1 MTNAGGASAFA
12 SERAAKVIRT
22 CGIGTSACGQHL
34 APNTTILRQITLG
47 ARAARDHILPFRC
60 GAARSMTRSNDDGL
74 GAEALWA
81 AIGLA
86 VLGCAMIAAAL
97 VLWLT

>member
-1 MTNAGGASAFA
+1 
-12 SERAAKVIRT
+12 
-22 CGIGTSACGQHL
+22 
-34 APNTTILRQITLG
+34 
-47 ARAARDHILPFRC
+47 
-60 GAARSMTRSNDDGL
+60 MTRPNEEGL

-97 VLWLT
+97 VLWLA

>member
-1 MTNAGGASAFA
+1 
-12 SERAAKVIRT
+12 
-22 CGIGTSACGQHL
+22 
-34 APNTTILRQITLG
+34 
-47 ARAARDHILPFRC
+47 
-60 GAARSMTRSNDDGL
+60 MTRSNNDGL

-97 VLWLT
+97 LLWLT

>member
-1 MTNAGGASAFA
+1 
-12 SERAAKVIRT
+12 
-22 CGIGTSACGQHL
+22 
-34 APNTTILRQITLG
+34 
-47 ARAARDHILPFRC
+47 
-60 GAARSMTRSNDDGL
+60 MTRSTNAGL

-97 VLWLT
+97 VMWLT